1 MNFTFTVEELASIR
15 TLFGVKV
22 LEVRTAHPWFTQI
35 GWHGSRRCDLITENG
50 AIGLRASLV
59 EFPQERAVGELTQ
72 LSVIGNA
79 DTVPWPLA
87 DHKGY
92 ERRSH
97 RSVVL
102 NQEIVGARVI
112 QETVWL
118 KDNDKELLRFKRD
131 LGFFLITRGANQL
144 SALDTDDE
152 WTEID
157 GEDPTANLYFGAT
170 AHQTHV
176 EVDVR
181 LLGATESRFGIHC
194 FPGNGIVDVRLG
206 ETLHHRLS
214 SVEV

>member
-1 MNFTFTVEELASIR
+1 MSLTFTAEELATIR
-15 TLFGVKV
+15 TLFGETV

-50 AIGLRASLV
+50 AVGLQASLV
-59 EFPQERAVGELTQ
+59 RFPHERSAGELAR

-92 ERRSH
+92 ERRGDH
-97 RSVVL
+97 NVIM
-102 NQEIVGARVI
+102 NHEIIGARVI

-118 KDNDKELLRFKRD
+118 TDGKREILRFSRD
-131 LGFFLITRGANQL
+131 LGFFLITSGDMRL
-144 SALDTDDE
+144 SASDAEDDWTD
-152 WTEID
+152 ID
-157 GEDPTANLYFGAT
+157 GEDPAANLYFGAT

-176 EVDVR
+176 EVGVR
-181 LLGATESRFGIHC
+181 MLRATESRFGIHC
-194 FPGNGIVDVRLG
+194 FPGDAIIDVRLG
-206 ETLHHRLS
+206 ESLHHRLS